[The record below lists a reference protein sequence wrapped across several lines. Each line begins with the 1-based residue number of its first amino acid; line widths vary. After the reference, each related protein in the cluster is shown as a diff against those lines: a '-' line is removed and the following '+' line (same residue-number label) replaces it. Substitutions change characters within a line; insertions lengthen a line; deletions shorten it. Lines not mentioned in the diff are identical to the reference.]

1 MAIFVLF
8 QFLLINYFYLH
19 SFFTECKLNLPYR
32 LPTLSGPLTCQLTDT
47 CTGIQCCVEIKE
59 IGKSI
64 DVFVILDA
72 CNYKFAAGIEK
83 LTFNQSLLNYEFGKK
98 ESFNLMN
105 VFRVGLVLD
114 MDAQNKLFYLFMVIR
129 YLMLNLTVIYFA
141 RRLSFESH
149 FEM

>member
-1 MAIFVLF
+1 MHLHYWLILVGHKS
-8 QFLLINYFYLH
+8 FLLIIYYYLH
-19 SFFTECKLNLPYR
+19 SLFTECKLNLPYR
-32 LPTLSGPLTCQLTDT
+32 LPTLSGPLTCQLTDS

-72 CNYKFAAGIEK
+72 CNYQFAAGIEK

-105 VFRVGLVLD
+105 VFRVGLVLI
-114 MDAQNKLFYLFMVIR
+114 MSNKYI
-129 YLMLNLTVIYFA
+129 LM
-141 RRLSFESH
+141 RLSLKFYILVWTKGDLGKQ
-149 FEM
+149 